1 MQQQA
6 ARLTP
11 KHKRKKSPAELIKPY
26 LFLVPIFALMITFK
40 YIPFFTAI
48 FESFFKWNG
57 SNVNEFIGLQNYI
70 DLFKSNQFWIS
81 LWNCAKYCI
90 AHILIAVTMPLLAAE
105 LLYAVKSKRV
115 QYVLRTVLTF
125 PMVVPGVVVILL
137 WQWILSGDNGVLN
150 SVLTNIGLGSLT
162 RPWLG
167 DGSTALF
174 AIILVGFPWVSGLQF
189 LLYYGALQAVPR
201 ELFEAATIDG
211 SNVIQRFFRIDL
223 PMLASQFKLI
233 ITLAIINGVQVFES
247 IYILTRGGPG
257 TATLV
262 PSVLLYDNA
271 FSFKK
276 YGYAS
281 AIGVVMF
288 AIIMLVSFINQKF
301 LKNTETAD

>member
-90 AHILIAVTMPLLAAE
+90 AHIIIAVTMPLLAAE

-174 AIILVGFPWVSGLQF
+174 AISTAPSSVSAPPINPAGWQNTASGTPVTFCSSSPVSPLHSLGIAF
-189 LLYYGALQAVPR
+189 L
-201 ELFEAATIDG
+201 
-211 SNVIQRFFRIDL
+211 
-223 PMLASQFKLI
+223 
-233 ITLAIINGVQVFES
+233 
-247 IYILTRGGPG
+247 
-257 TATLV
+257 
-262 PSVLLYDNA
+262 
-271 FSFKK
+271 
-276 YGYAS
+276 
-281 AIGVVMF
+281 
-288 AIIMLVSFINQKF
+288 
-301 LKNTETAD
+301 